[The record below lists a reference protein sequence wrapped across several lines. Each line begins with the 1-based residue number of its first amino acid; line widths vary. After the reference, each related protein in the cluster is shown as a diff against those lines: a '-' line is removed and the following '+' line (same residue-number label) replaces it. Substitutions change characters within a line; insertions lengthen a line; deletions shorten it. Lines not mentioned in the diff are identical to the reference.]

1 MADRYWVGGTA
12 NWDVNIGTLTAP
24 KWAATS
30 GGGGDQSVPTSTDA
44 VFFDSKP
51 APTWPASTAYTAATT
66 AIVSPTTGNN
76 FYYECTTSGT
86 TGTTEPTWPT
96 TVGNTVTDGTVV
108 WTCRSPTITIVSGNT
123 GAQSIDCTGF
133 TRTIAGSGAITVS
146 GSVTLVTGMTWS
158 YTGTLTI
165 NATGTLTS
173 AGKTFAGITKL
184 IGSTTLT
191 LADNLTMTGA
201 LGLTAGTLD
210 INSKTLTAGTF
221 SSVNSNNR
229 TLAFGASG
237 VLNLTSTGTVFTTST
252 GGNLFV
258 TSGSKTVN
266 VTSTANN
273 LSTISVLTG
282 AILQANA
289 VDFNFQAGSY
299 NITLGGTNRNVN
311 FTGYSGALNNQ
322 TRDWVGNVTF
332 STGMTLTAGSNVNNF
347 SSTGTQTITTNGRT
361 LDFPLNHNG
370 SGGTLRLLDTLTQGT
385 TRSFT
390 HTNGTLDLNGQ
401 TLIVGTYATAAGT
414 KNITFNA
421 GILRVAGGGTTA
433 FNNAVNTGFS
443 TTAGT
448 GSGEIQMTN
457 SGTKTFAGNNATY
470 SCTLAHNNTG
480 ALTLS
485 GNNTFT
491 SISNTSGARTFTFT
505 SGTTTTVT
513 NWLATGNA
521 GNVVTVN
528 STTAGTQHF
537 LSKSGGGTVS
547 VDYMSIQDSNASP
560 STSTWYAGTNST
572 NVSNNFGWIFTAPPA
587 PGASTSNFLFLWAP

>member
-1 MADRYWVGGTA
+1 MADRYWVGGTD
-12 NWDVNIGTLTAP
+12 NWDTNVGT
-24 KWAATS
+24 KWASIS
-30 GGGGDQSVPTSTDA
+30 GGSGGQNVPTSADD
-44 VFFDSKP
+44 VYFDGNS
-51 APTWPASTAYTAATT
+51 STGICTITATAT
-66 AIVSPTTGNN
+66 AKSLNCTG
-76 FYYECTTSGT
+76 YGGTITGTSGLT
-86 TGTTEPTWPT
+86 
-96 TVGNTVTDGTVV
+96 
-108 WTCRSPTITIVSGNT
+108 VSGN
-123 GAQSIDCTGF
+123 
-133 TRTIAGSGAITVS
+133 
-146 GSVTLVTGMTWS
+146 VTLVSGMTWS
-158 YTGTLTI
+158 YTGTLTS
-165 NATGTLTS
+165 NATATITS
-173 AGKTFAGITKL
+173 AGQTFGAVTKSTAG
-184 IGSTTLT
+184 TTLT
-191 LADNLTMTGA
+191 FADNFTSTGA
-201 LGLTAGTLD
+201 LSWTGGTIDLTDKEIIFLSVDANNTGA
-210 INSKTLTAGTF
+210 KTLTFGTTGVF
-221 SSVNSNNR
+221 KLSGTGTVWSQ
-229 TLAFGASG
+229 AFGANSITSSG
-237 VLNLTSTGTVFTTST
+237 SRNVTITSTGNT
-252 GGNLFV
+252 
-258 TSGSKTVN
+258 
-266 VTSTANN
+266 
-273 LSTISVLTG
+273 TISVATG
-282 AILQANA
+282 AATTATCLNFNLIAGTYTAQLQGQFRDITTTGFGGTLSQNNTRSIFGNLTLSSGTSVGSSTQANT
-289 VDFNFQAGSY
+289 FN
-299 NITLGGTNRNVN
+299 
-311 FTGYSGALNNQ
+311 
-322 TRDWVGNVTF
+322 
-332 STGMTLTAGSNVNNF
+332 
-347 SSTGTQTITTNGRT
+347 STGTQTIQTFGKT
-361 LDFPLNHNG
+361 LDFPIIRNG
-370 SGGTLRLLDTLTQGT
+370 VGGTLQLLDTLTQGT

-505 SGTTTTVT
+505 INTTTTVT

-528 STTAGTQHF
+528 SSTAGTQHF

-572 NVSNNFGWIFTAPPA
+572 SVSNNFGWIFTAPPT
-587 PGASTSNFLFLWAP
+587 PGASTSNFLFLWTP